1 MTIPYEVER
10 KLYEVLLIMGIFI
23 VVYALIWIFVGLGII
38 PSLLL
43 TLFPPVLLLVVGIYV
58 IYISYSRR

>member
-43 TLFPPVLLLVVGIYV
+43 TLFPPALLLVVGIYV